1 MSEAFSRRDAVG
13 GALAGAALLATP
25 ARAAPATVEQ
35 ATGGSAILDDASGLD
50 ATPVARH
57 VRPAI
62 DGGLVEALRRELKD
76 AAAAGRPVCI
86 GGARHSMGG
95 QSLAQGGTAI
105 TFDRGG
111 CAIDAARLTYR
122 AHAGTRWRDI
132 IPALDRLDFAPKVT
146 QANNDFTLGGAFS
159 VNVHGWAAPLG
170 PMGSTVRSITL
181 LMADGQLVRCS
192 REVEPGLFALAM
204 GGYGLFGVIV
214 DLEVEMARNV
224 RLKPAYEAM
233 PAADFGPRFAKALH
247 GPDVVMGYGR
257 LSVSRRN
264 FFQEAL
270 MTVFRRVEGA
280 PERLSGK
287 GDPMA
292 GVVRGIYRAQ
302 IGSEP
307 WKDLRWYA
315 ETVLKP
321 SLEAKAVTRN
331 ALINSSA
338 DELADRN
345 PRRTDIL
352 HEYFLPP
359 DRLGGFLAA
368 CRDIIPKSGLD
379 LLNVT
384 LRYIAADRTSVM
396 AFAPGERVAAVMSF
410 SQARTLKADA
420 AMKPVTQA
428 LIDAALAHGGSFY
441 LPYRL
446 HARPDQLAR
455 AYPGLPRF
463 VAEKRRLDPGGL
475 FRNTMWD
482 RYFAEFA

>member
-1 MSEAFSRRDAVG
+1 M
-13 GALAGAALLATP
+13 AGAAVLATP
-25 ARAAPATVEQ
+25 ALAAPA
-35 ATGGSAILDDASGLD
+35 APDPLLLDDVSGLD

-57 VRPAI
+57 VRPTI

-76 AAAAGRPVCI
+76 AAAAGRPVCV

-95 QSLAQGGTAI
+95 QSLARDGAAI
-105 TFDRGG
+105 TYDRGG
-111 CAIDAARLTYR
+111 CAADAASLTYR
-122 AHAGTRWRDI
+122 AHAGARWRDVI
-132 IPALDRLDFAPKVT
+132 ATLDPLGFAPKVT

-170 PMGSTVRSITL
+170 PMGSTVRAITL
-181 LMADGQLVRCS
+181 LTADGQLVRCS
-192 REVEPGLFALAM
+192 REVEPDLFALAM

-214 DLEVEMARNV
+214 DLEVEMVPNV
-224 RLKPAYEAM
+224 RLKPSYETM
-233 PAADFGPRFAKALH
+233 PAAGFGPRFAKALH
-247 GPDVVMGYGR
+247 EPGVVMGYGR
-257 LSVSRRN
+257 LSVSRRD
-264 FFQEAL
+264 FFEEAM
-270 MTVFRRVEGA
+270 MTVFRRVDGEA
-280 PERLSGK
+280 ERLSGK

-292 GVVRGIYRAQ
+292 GVVRELYRAQ
-302 IGSEP
+302 IGSEV
-307 WKDLRWYA
+307 WKNLRWYA

-321 SLEAKAVTRN
+321 SLEGKVFTRN
-331 ALINSSA
+331 ALINSSV
-338 DELADRN
+338 DELADRDR
-345 PRRTDIL
+345 RRTDIL

-359 DRLGGFLAA
+359 ERLEGFLAA

-384 LRYIAADRTSVM
+384 LRYVAADRTSVM
-396 AFAPGERVAAVMSF
+396 AFAPTDRVAAVMSF

-428 LIDAALAHGGSFY
+428 LIDAALANGGSFY

-455 AYPGLPRF
+455 AYPGLSRF

-482 RYFAEFA
+482 RYFAGVA